1 MVSPICLRTCFS
13 EAIPVPE
20 INSPIY
26 TMAMHKYVISV
37 SNLKPQEK
45 VNQTDNF
52 SVYF

>member
-13 EAIPVPE
+13 QAIPVPE

-26 TMAMHKYVISV
+26 TMAMHNTVISV
-37 SNLKPQEK
+37 SNLNPDEK
-45 VNQTDNF
+45 VNQTGNF